1 MTQLWVRGFKAPAFI
16 SYLKHIFVYW
26 VNYVAETGEIKTGRP
41 GREAEARADTN
52 TREAPS
58 PQKRNL
64 SFISPKGR
72 AAIEHYVS
80 KEKQN
85 LMHPISG
92 GRGSYRLDD
101 GIYNSDERLTKFYL
115 KPEEVYGL
123 ILYPSLCT
131 PAVIAP
137 GEPLTVFYLINQAQI
152 ENLNAG
158 VMRKNEP
165 EDSYPV
171 SELFAYNMW
180 AQLHV
185 SRWRHRRKHNPTPY
199 FKIHHRTH
207 FRMYEKRIPA
217 ISNMAFSEPEAI
229 NANPTVPLPL
239 VDAQGLTMGQ
249 IKPGAVKMYYEHGYR
264 YLVRVTHENHALNKP
279 GLYNLAFLSLEK
291 GDKMSADPGIL
302 SPFQDDHDNL
312 LKKTLKAYRTNI
324 QHKYHIPKTG
334 DLPFTLDK
342 NDPIQA
348 YHPVYVVD
356 KPKLGVGH
364 LTDVHINSRQHGFR
378 KCDLQVIPGAPE
390 ELSPRIGSLVN
401 VSYDALK
408 DLMDQM
414 GSSDKVDLL
423 FITGDLVD
431 FSLNWDLSDQLDKV
445 EGHQDIWDCMRLG
458 QFFEGRGKKR
468 AESRGKSGRR
478 EGESDGRSERKFN
491 SHTIDP
497 SNDLE
502 LTHTHGIDMNI
513 AYSLFIYYYDT
524 YQKPIFITSG
534 NHDSYEA
541 PFGISPRL
549 VLEKIKANE
558 GIPMDHNLTFYEAIL
573 LFGKEYRVI
582 LNAVNPANFQPVYA
596 NWLFQVLTP
605 LCDFSFTY
613 KEQTFTGLEWGD
625 AEEIGD
631 SILFGGG
638 TLPRASDGISNQQ
651 LQVLKHGTIRH
662 KKGSSSGPGG
672 NYLFT
677 HTTLINYDTK
687 IPFLC
692 KKGKPKIG
700 RFNIQDDSPKSPNL
714 NVYNHG
720 SFYGNQHAVYR
731 DFILNA
737 QVTHAF
743 SGHSHRAGVY
753 ECLSY
758 KVSTI
763 ERNMGGGEADT
774 FDIKTQGYPIDPKLI
789 PADCIEARQS
799 YQEFMSSNRARLI
812 VTGSGGPIPCQ
823 NMQGEMRAMGLAS
836 PSGTVL
842 HYDQNGKEVLSVL
855 YARTPQAKP
864 RFAVA
869 LDAMELNGG
878 EAVFTAFQGKVDR
891 GLGKYRKDYSA
902 DCFLMTSE
910 SLPPPEW
917 IKQIRFFV
925 KNNKN
930 QKISDESFDRDEDN
944 SSEIFVINHTKDY
957 RGDRKLKLQFPH
969 SFLMLIN
976 SVKSKGIN
984 GFLCFEFNA
993 VEDSL
998 NLHYDFSTPWII
1010 YVKVKVIMH
1019 KNFFMFSIK
1028 RDKIFGEK
1036 PNFEI
1041 YEKQKG

>member
-1 MTQLWVRGFKAPAFI
+1 MAEIRKTETDKVGKEAKAENKANI
-16 SYLKHIFVYW
+16 Q
-26 VNYVAETGEIKTGRP
+26 ETPHSRKTR
-41 GREAEARADTN
+41 
-52 TREAPS
+52 
-58 PQKRNL
+58 L
-64 SFISPKGR
+64 SFIHPKGR
-72 AAIEHYVS
+72 AAIDSYVS

-85 LMHPISG
+85 LLHPISG
-92 GRGSYRLDD
+92 GRGRYALDE

-137 GEPLTVFYLINQAQI
+137 GEPLTVFYLINEAQI
-152 ENLNAG
+152 KNMNAG
-158 VMRKNEP
+158 IMRKHEP
-165 EDSYPV
+165 AGSHPV

-185 SRWRHRRKHNPTPY
+185 SRWRHRHKHNPTPL

-217 ISNMAFSEPEAI
+217 IGNMAFSAPETIDAHS
-229 NANPTVPLPL
+229 TVPLPL
-239 VDAQGLTMGQ
+239 VDAQGLVMGQ
-249 IKPGAVKMYYEHGYR
+249 IKPDAVKMYYEHGYR
-264 YLVRVTHENHALNKP
+264 YLLRITHENHALDKP
-279 GLYNLAFLSLEK
+279 GLYNLAFLSLET
-291 GDKMSADPGIL
+291 GDKMNTDPGML

-312 LKKTLKAYRTNI
+312 LKKTLEAYRTKI

-334 DLPFTLDK
+334 ELPFTLDK

-348 YHPVYVVD
+348 YHPVYVVN

-390 ELSPRIGSLVN
+390 DLSPRIGSLVN

-414 GSSDKVDLL
+414 GSSDNVDLL

-458 QFFEGRGKKR
+458 KFLEGQGKKR
-468 AESRGKSGRR
+468 TESNDRGRR
-478 EGESDGRSERKFN
+478 GRSNKFN
-491 SHTIDP
+491 SSTINP
-497 SNDLE
+497 KNDLE

-549 VLEKIKANE
+549 VVEKIKANE

-573 LFGKEYRVI
+573 LFGKEYGTV
-582 LNAVNPANFQPVYA
+582 LKTVNPGNFQPEYA

-625 AEEIGD
+625 REDIGG
-631 SILFGGG
+631 SLVFGGG
-638 TLPRASDGISNQQ
+638 TLPRASDGISHQQ
-651 LQVLKHGTIRH
+651 LRVLRDGAIRH
-662 KKGSSSGPGG
+662 RGVSEPGNGG

-692 KKGKPKIG
+692 EEGRPKVG
-700 RFNIQDDSPKSPNL
+700 SFNIQEDSPKNPNL

-720 SFYGNQHAVYR
+720 SFYGNQHAIYR
-731 DFILNA
+731 EFILNA

-743 SGHSHRAGVY
+743 AGHSHRSGIY
-753 ECLSY
+753 ECHSY
-758 KVSTI
+758 SVSTI
-763 ERNMGGGEADT
+763 QRNMGGGDAGV
-774 FDIKTQGYPIDPKLI
+774 FDIKAQGYPIDSQLI
-789 PADCIEARQS
+789 PAGCVEAKQS
-799 YQEFMSSNRARLI
+799 YQEFMSSSRARLI

-823 NMQGEMRAMGLAS
+823 NMQGEMHARGLVA

-842 HYDQNGKEVLSVL
+842 HYDKNGKEVLSVL

-878 EAVFTAFQGKVDR
+878 QKVFTINGQVHRDFIEDRDYYNVD
-891 GLGKYRKDYSA
+891 Y
-902 DCFLMTSE
+902 FLTYHE
-910 SLPPPEW
+910 SMPPPTC
-917 IKQIRFFV
+917 IKKIRFFV
-925 KNNKN
+925 LKKESKEIKKRK
-930 QKISDESFDRDEDN
+930 KITSVSYDDEIEDDSGRDTQEG
-944 SSEIFVINHTKDY
+944 FVIEHSMVGGY
-957 RGDRKLKLQFPH
+957 LRKLRLKLPTDFPVQITR
-969 SFLMLIN
+969 LKEGA
-976 SVKSKGIN
+976 VN
-984 GFLCFEFNA
+984 GFLCFEFHHIN
-993 VEDSL
+993 DPLYSQ
-998 NLHYDFSTPWII
+998 YDFSTPWIL
-1010 YVKVKVIMH
+1010 YSEVKTVVGPS
-1019 KNFFMFSIK
+1019 FVDFLIK
-1028 RDKIFGEK
+1028 RDSVYRERPDFDLYCKK
-1036 PNFEI
+1036 STR
-1041 YEKQKG
+1041 KQ